1 SLMFGKNPH
10 HGRYGLFPFI
20 ADPAQ

>member
-1 SLMFGKNPH
+1 GKNPH